1 MAARTASASVAM
13 SCAATRTVP
22 LSAFINVVSTFTVVV
37 LPAPFGPSRENTVPA
52 RTSRSMPSSTVLS
65 PYAFRSPETAITE
78 LVMRPLSAP
87 SLTRPCHASD
97 TTTDTAFYLVVPG
110 QGTAQPTDD
119 GPAISPI
126 LRPRHARGSAD
137 RRGRT

>member
-1 MAARTASASVAM
+1 M
-13 SCAATRTVP
+13 
-22 LSAFINVVSTFTVVV
+22 FTVVV
-37 LPAPFGPSRENTVPA
+37 LPAPFGPSREKTVPA

-65 PYAFRSPETAITE
+65 PYAFRSPATAITE

-110 QGTAQPTDD
+110 QGFAQPTDD

-126 LRPRHARGSAD
+126 LRPRHAAARRARKRRHWTFAWVYTAPRGLSGL
-137 RRGRT
+137 R